1 MSTGLTFSCSL
12 NKIKS
17 FISHFIKSPLK
28 QLLRTSCVVWA
39 VMGFSYSSLSIFYLS
54 SVLSLCSVDQ
64 NSSLANCGYPWVSV
78 QCGKSSASTIHHRTF
93 VKKMGYKTFAVAVY
107 IPVTELCC
115 YCLLLSLLMFALTSG
130 EKKRILIFWN
140 WEMLTANTVHK
151 QFVKSS
157 VPHCHH
163 LRPLGVVQFVLRGLP
178 AQFISKLVQLLLCS
192 AQLRLQVLPRGVKFA
207 LQ

>member
-1 MSTGLTFSCSL
+1 
-12 NKIKS
+12 
-17 FISHFIKSPLK
+17 
-28 QLLRTSCVVWA
+28 
-39 VMGFSYSSLSIFYLS
+39 MGFSYSSLSIFYLS

-64 NSSLANCGYPWVSV
+64 NCRYPWVSAE
-78 QCGKSSASTIHHRTF
+78 CGKSSASTIHHRTF

-140 WEMLTANTVHK
+140 WEMLTANRVHK

-163 LRPLGVVQFVLRGLP
+163 LRPLGVGKFVLRGLP
-178 AQFISKLVQLLLCS
+178 AQLISKLVQLLLCS
-192 AQLRLQVLPRGVKFA
+192 AQLRLQVLPCGVKFA